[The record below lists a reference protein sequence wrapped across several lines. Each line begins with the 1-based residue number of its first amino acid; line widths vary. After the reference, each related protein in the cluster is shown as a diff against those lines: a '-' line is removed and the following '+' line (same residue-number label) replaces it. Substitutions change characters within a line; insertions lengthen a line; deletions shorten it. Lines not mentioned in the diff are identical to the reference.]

1 MVRVTR
7 VAVLVVMAAA
17 ALSQS
22 GCGQIATQR
31 IYTNQSKLK
40 SQTDSGLK
48 ALSAKEAAKLADVL
62 TGEVQSVYPSDI
74 GLARVFGQVA
84 NLGDKDYS
92 RVKFNVVVE
101 AGEDQAPE
109 VVGTFTVS
117 DMPPGAIKPFDIQTS
132 SPMGD
137 IKTLKV
143 VVAALP

>member
-1 MVRVTR
+1 MVRASR
-7 VAVLVVMAAA
+7 VAVLLLLTAA
-17 ALSQS
+17 ALSQT

-84 NLGDKDYS
+84 NLGDETYA

-101 AGEDQAPE
+101 AGENQAPQ
-109 VVGTFTVS
+109 VVGNFTVD
-117 DMPPGAIKPFDIQTS
+117 DMSPGTIKPFDIQTS
-132 SPMGD
+132 SPIGD
-137 IKTLKV
+137 VKTLKV